1 MIRPKGK
8 KKKQKVFKVRQNTV
22 FDSDLQSLI
31 LTPLEPDVSY
41 TDGAHQPTMQL
52 NKVDGLV

>member
-8 KKKQKVFKVRQNTV
+8 NKRSSRSAKNAV
-22 FDSDLQSLI
+22 FDSVLQSLI
-31 LTPLEPDVSY
+31 LTPLEPNVPY
-41 TDGAHQPTMQL
+41 IDGAHQSTMQL